1 MTMARHGENIR
12 KRKDGRWEGRYSVYI
27 EEKKKKVYHSVYGK
41 SYEEVKE
48 KLIINKMLSTESS
61 LNNGSNHHSYY
72 RNVKFSD
79 AAEAWLMEIS
89 MVRKISTY
97 VKYRFIYDK
106 YLALVLRDHKVT
118 DIDSTII
125 ERNISKCTSESVQ
138 KSIYCVLNQILRFAS
153 KHYEVSITIVK
164 RQALKGKRKPVE
176 VLSKL
181 EQSQLFTAI
190 YCNMDIYKL
199 AVAFSLYTGV
209 RIGELCALKWMD
221 VDLDNRLVSINR
233 TVQRVSVDNEQTK
246 TKLLET
252 VPKSDCSRREIPIS
266 VSILN
271 LLKQFNNGK
280 KYIFGGDKPLEPR
293 TLQYRFQ
300 KLLREAELSSK
311 NFHILR
317 HTFATNCIEGGIDVK
332 SLSEIM
338 GHSDIQITLNRY
350 VHPSMETKRKQLEEL
365 SRIYGQIYGQKIEK
379 ASIF

>member
-1 MTMARHGENIR
+1 
-12 KRKDGRWEGRYSVYI
+12 
-27 EEKKKKVYHSVYGK
+27 
-41 SYEEVKE
+41 
-48 KLIINKMLSTESS
+48 
-61 LNNGSNHHSYY
+61 
-72 RNVKFSD
+72 
-79 AAEAWLMEIS
+79 MEIS

-164 RQALKGKRKPVE
+164 RQVLKGKRKPVE

-266 VSILN
+266 VSIYN
-271 LLKQFNNGK
+271 
-280 KYIFGGDKPLEPR
+280 
-293 TLQYRFQ
+293 TL
-300 KLLREAELSSK
+300 
-311 NFHILR
+311 
-317 HTFATNCIEGGIDVK
+317 D
-332 SLSEIM
+332 
-338 GHSDIQITLNRY
+338 
-350 VHPSMETKRKQLEEL
+350 
-365 SRIYGQIYGQKIEK
+365 GQIAHKIEFGQRYQSV
-379 ASIF
+379 AVNDNFANPEDNILALNEDGTMLGVSFADGSLQIYQYSP